1 METKI
6 IDPNIKEDRN
16 FINNDLI
23 LKKTFE
29 DHINWKQEPLTSDQ
43 IFKKH
48 NNNIFSLVILPNKG
62 VVSTAMLTQYSDT
75 LYISD
80 VYSSIENIGG
90 CSKVMENLLKFLW
103 DKQKLQFKDNLNVT
117 LGVAKINKYAIK
129 CYTKFG
135 FVEKFDPKAFNNF
148 QPMILT
154 KEAYIEKYLLPQTEK
169 KLQARQNY
177 KFMN

>member
-1 METKI
+1 MITKI
-6 IDPNIKEDRN
+6 LNFNNQKDKDFIINDP
-16 FINNDLI
+16 I

-29 DHINWKQEPLTSDQ
+29 DYINFNQEPLTANQ
-43 IFKKH
+43 IFKKCK
-48 NNNIFSLVILPNKG
+48 NIIFSFAILPSQG
-62 VVSTAMLTQYSDT
+62 IVSGAILTQYPDT

-80 VYSSIENIGG
+80 VYSLVENIGG
-90 CSKVMENLLKFLW
+90 CTKVIENLLNFLW

-154 KEAYIEKYLLPQTEK
+154 KEAYVEKYLLPQTEIN
-169 KLQARQNY
+169 LQNRLKHKYVQ
-177 KFMN
+177 